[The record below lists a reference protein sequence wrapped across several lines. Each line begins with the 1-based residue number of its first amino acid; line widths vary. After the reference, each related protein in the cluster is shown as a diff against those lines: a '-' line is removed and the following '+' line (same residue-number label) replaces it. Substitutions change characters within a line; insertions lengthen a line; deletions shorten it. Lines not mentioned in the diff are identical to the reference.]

1 MTSEH
6 RVALSWSRG
15 DAPFTTETYN
25 RSYEL
30 RFPGGIAIAG
40 GPAPEFGGV
49 DGRVDPE
56 QALVAGLSSCHAL
69 TFLALAAKR
78 RLTVESYEDDASC
91 TIGKNADGKFWV
103 DVVFLRPKVTF
114 DPPIDE
120 AALRL
125 LHEQAH
131 RHCFIANS
139 VKSDVRVE
147 PVIG

>member
-1 MTSEH
+1 MASEH
-6 RVALSWSRG
+6 RVAFSWSRG
-15 DAPFTTETYN
+15 DTPFTTDTYA
-25 RSYEL
+25 RSYVL
-30 RFPGGIAIAG
+30 RFPGGIEIAG
-40 GPAPEFGGV
+40 GPAPEYGGV

-78 RLTVESYEDDASC
+78 RLVVESYEDDASC
-91 TIGKNADGKFWV
+91 SIGKTEDGKFWV
-103 DVVFLRPKVTF
+103 DVVWLRPKVAF
-114 DPPIDE
+114 SPPIDE

-147 PVIG
+147 PVI